1 MTGSRSNVLLR
12 LLASIV
18 SDITEHIRF
27 IVMSPDTVSM
37 IVRKSG
43 MEIIKINGKET
54 TGNLYYDRDILLL
67 LKLEP

>member
-1 MTGSRSNVLLR
+1 
-12 LLASIV
+12 
-18 SDITEHIRF
+18 
-27 IVMSPDTVSM
+27 MSPDTVSM

-43 MEIIKINGKET
+43 MEIININSNNKT